1 MTESTLLPT
10 ATTTTDDSRDREREE
25 SYPPSPAS
33 WFTSTQPSQL
43 SQSFPNLQKLAQQ
56 SMYRPSIPSISLDD
70 IPEYLHRFAIALV
83 PSFLQHLVDDG
94 YRSEPAKLH
103 AIAALDGL
111 RGWACMLVFNYH
123 FFFTYT
129 YKPGMGWG
137 FGQDNWG
144 IHQLPIIHMLFSG
157 HVMVAIFFVIS
168 GYVLSHKPLKT
179 IRSQSW
185 DQVFQVLASSTF
197 RRALRLYIPSVVG
210 IFLVLIAVRLGVFN
224 YSTMVVD
231 EGQTILGIVEQHP
244 PIYKSFFTQFGDW
257 FRTVVRLIDPW
268 NWQLYYNYYNPHL
281 WTIPVEFRSSIVLFI
296 TILAFCRLKL
306 KLRLLAQCALIIF
319 TIRWGRWEVVLFLAG
334 MLLAEIDLI
343 NGIFDPPGPLDE
355 KDRFEDANNQRI
367 WKAVFVLALYLGSSP
382 NEAPVHTPGYML
394 LSHLT
399 PKTYPEPHR
408 YLQSLGAIL
417 IVCCINNCRDLQ
429 RAFTNPLAQY
439 LGKISFAFY
448 IVHGPILHSLG
459 YSLMRNIWE
468 ITGKETNFQYC
479 FGFLIG
485 WIICLPLS
493 IWAGDIYWRYVDIPS
508 VKFARWIERKTN
520 VI

>member
-1 MTESTLLPT
+1 MAEATILPTSMLT
-10 ATTTTDDSRDREREE
+10 ATTATTDDSREDY
-25 SYPPSPAS
+25 STTSSPAS
-33 WFTSTQPSQL
+33 WFVSTQPSQL
-43 SQSFPNLQKLAQQ
+43 SKSFPDLQKLAQESMHQ
-56 SMYRPSIPSISLDD
+56 SPVNLNNLPDYI
-70 IPEYLHRFAIALV
+70 HRFAIALV

-94 YRSEPAKLH
+94 HHTEPAKLH

-144 IHQLPIIHMLFSG
+144 LHQLPIIHMLFSG

-168 GYVLSHKPLKT
+168 GYVLSHKPLKI

-185 DQVFQVLASSTF
+185 EQVFLVLASSTF
-197 RRALRLYIPSVVG
+197 RRALRLYIPSIVG
-210 IFLVLIAVRLGVFN
+210 IFLVLVGVRFGVFD
-224 YSTMVVD
+224 YSTMVMD
-231 EGQTILGIVEQHP
+231 EGETILGIVEQHP
-244 PIYKSFFTQFGDW
+244 PIYRSLFKQILDW

-296 TILAFCRLKL
+296 TLLAFCRLKL
-306 KLRLLAQCALIIF
+306 RLRLLAQVALIIF

-334 MLLAEIDLI
+334 MMLAEIDLI
-343 NGIFDPPGPLDE
+343 TGIWDPPGPLNE
-355 KDRFEDANNQRI
+355 KNPSDDAANQRM
-367 WKAVFVLALYLGSSP
+367 WKGLFVVGLYLGSSP

-399 PKTYPEPHR
+399 PRTYPEPHR
-408 YLQSLGAIL
+408 YLQSIGAIL
-417 IVCCINNCRDLQ
+417 IVCCVNNSKDLQ
-429 RAFTNPLAQY
+429 KLFTNPLAQY

-479 FGFLIG
+479 FGFFLG
-485 WIICLPLS
+485 WAICLPLS
-493 IWAGDIYWRYVDIPS
+493 IWAGDIYWRYVDLPS
-508 VKFARWIERKTN
+508 VKLARWIEKKTN